1 MVVAVEGW
9 WRNSDSD
16 RKVVVLVLMAT
27 IMLLAML
34 LHKGI
39 HVRHT
44 RDSGG
49 KTCECEVNVG
59 L

>member
-1 MVVAVEGW
+1 MVVTVEEW

-16 RKVVVLVLMAT
+16 RKVVVLVLMART
-27 IMLLAML
+27 MLLAML

-39 HVRHT
+39 HVQET

-49 KTCECEVNVG
+49 KTCGCEVNVG